1 MSSSLASVVFAPPPR
16 RELRQHLVNMR
27 AANNSPMPDAAIDE
41 IVDLSCH
48 AAEIGR
54 KAMLEVIDR
63 ASDYRVSITAAGIA
77 SSLMAHDMKIFIEAL
92 QEFAAHTGLHYEAT
106 TIVAG
111 GQAHG

>member
-1 MSSSLASVVFAPPPR
+1 MTSTLASVSFPPAPR

-41 IVDLSCH
+41 IVDLACH
-48 AAEIGR
+48 AAESGR

-63 ASDYRVSITAAGIA
+63 ASDHRVSITAVGIA
-77 SSLMAHDMKIFIEAL
+77 SSLMAHDMKIFIELL
-92 QEFAAHTGLHYEAT
+92 QEFAAASGIHFEQS

-111 GQAHG
+111 GQAHV